1 MPKSVP
7 RYWIDSAF
15 RVLAFVFVFSPYL
28 WAGNWKSAIVL
39 DKRGRV
45 VYSYHSDIKLPPA
58 STVKVLTA
66 MVVIDHISI
75 DKWVTISPRAASV
88 EPSKCHLKP
97 GEQYKVKDLLYA
109 MLMASANDA
118 AVALAEAV
126 AGSESKFARL
136 MNAKAKRCGAR
147 HSRFITASGLPAKR
161 QVSTARDMAKIM
173 RVARHYGLI
182 IDALSKKVYS
192 FRSRGG
198 RVVKVINHNKLLWNK
213 QWRWVRGKTGF
224 TSKARQCFLG
234 FFCRKGACYS
244 FCFLGGRTLW
254 DNIKEL
260 VRRVGM

>member
-1 MPKSVP
+1 MPKNEP
-7 RYWIDSAF
+7 RYWIGSVFWA
-15 RVLAFVFVFSPYL
+15 LVFVLLFSPPV

-45 VYSYHSDIKLPPA
+45 VYSYHSDMKLPPA

-66 MVVIDHISI
+66 MVVIDYVSI
-75 DKWVTISPRAASV
+75 DKWVRISPRAASV
-88 EPSKCHLKP
+88 EPSKCYLKP
-97 GEQYKVKDLLYA
+97 GEQYKVRDLIYA

-118 AVALAEAV
+118 SVALAEAV
-126 AGSESKFARL
+126 AGSESKFAGL

-147 HSRFITASGLPAKR
+147 YSRFITASGLPAKG
-161 QVSTARDMAKIM
+161 QVSTAKDMAKIM

-182 IDALSKKVYS
+182 VDALSKKVYS

-198 RVVKVINHNKLLWNK
+198 RVIKVVNHNKLLWNK
-213 QWRWVRGKTGF
+213 QWSWVKGKTGF
-224 TSKARQCFLG
+224 TSKAKQCFLG
-234 FFCRKGACYS
+234 FFCRKKRYYS

-260 VRRVGM
+260 VKYAGV